1 MTKWRLDWRNPR
13 ILETLED
20 VDEVN
25 AQEVFEG
32 CKKVWK
38 LGDECYRV
46 KYKTY
51 RKGEWDGRSN
61 SSKNQAD

>member
-1 MTKWRLDWRNPR
+1 MTKWRLDFINNR
-13 ILETLED
+13 ILDTQEA

-38 LGDECYRV
+38 LGDNCYRV
-46 KYKTY
+46 KYQTY
-51 RKGEWDGRSN
+51 RRGEWDGGSDTSGDEAN
-61 SSKNQAD
+61 